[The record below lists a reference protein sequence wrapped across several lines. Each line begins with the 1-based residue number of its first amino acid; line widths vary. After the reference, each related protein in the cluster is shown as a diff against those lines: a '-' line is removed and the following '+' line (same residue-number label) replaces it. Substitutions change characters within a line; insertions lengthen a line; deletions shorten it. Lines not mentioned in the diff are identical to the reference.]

1 MPSASEGRVIGG
13 EDFFQKIMDETSTQI
28 AWPSKLKIGAKS
40 KKDPHIKVSG
50 RRDDVREAKER
61 ILTVLDTKSKRVTL
75 KMDVSHTEHSH
86 VIGKGGNN
94 IKRVMEET
102 GCHIHFP
109 DSNRN
114 SQGEKSNQVSIAG
127 QPAGVETARA
137 KIRELMSLVLMFEC
151 GGLVESLDLS
161 CPVIQHIA
169 QSCAVTITCKP
180 PSHIYGNIVV
190 RGNQSNAAAVKR
202 AAALLLDH
210 LAGSMSG
217 SVTVSTQL
225 DIAPQHHLSLL
236 GRNAANLKHISQ
248 RTGAHIHFP
257 DPGTTSHTHAHTRR
271 SIVYIQGSIDAV
283 CDARQQL
290 MGCLPLVLMFDIKE
304 EAEIEPQCI
313 ATLMEQ
319 LDVFISIKPK
329 PKQPSKSVIV
339 KSVERNAMNMYEARR
354 LLLALES
361 VCGSSHISS
370 PFPLGT
376 TSVPVN
382 DHGSSSSLL
391 NPVGLDILASAGLGL
406 STLGLLGSPDL
417 PTHNGSSDSNP
428 ALNGHGSIPNG
439 PNDVVGTLQS
449 STHTHTLAP
458 LQGPSLWTN
467 THTTS
472 ANTAGFSS
480 VLMLQSVSQGS
491 LSGLLLSGVNGYS
504 QNYTHSSSLTHSRT
518 HTHTPSP
525 PPGLAPIHKPV
536 STEQLKTH
544 MPSMYRG
551 ISSVSLTESMLGPAH
566 CDPAQEVN
574 GHSQS
579 EALSNKSSSDEGS
592 DTFVEVGM
600 PRSPSHSANGSEL
613 KQMLASCTVSSGKRQ
628 TVELLQGT
636 KNSHLRSECLLSDA
650 EPDTVADKRAPG
662 SERAAER
669 NRLVPHIQAYD
680 YEQKKLLAT
689 KAMLKKP
696 VVTEVRTPTDTWSGL
711 GFSKSM
717 PAESIKQLRRA
728 RHTAYK
734 PSLNTTCQG
743 NPLSASCTGNRE
755 TRSNDGDGESWCT
768 RNGSCVINGN
778 TAAQHTF
785 PSTISAPE
793 RSKSRTA
800 MDQYLSSS
808 NYMECVSFMG
818 SSKTSSLSSS
828 LKGTDLPELFS
839 TLGLGKYTDV
849 FQQQEID
856 LQTFVTL
863 TDPDLKE
870 LGITTFGARRKMLLA
885 ISELNKS
892 RRELFDPSNIR
903 TAFLEGGVNSRLARH
918 FHADVASVSGRW

>member
-1 MPSASEGRVIGG
+1 
-13 EDFFQKIMDETSTQI
+13 MDETSTQI

-61 ILTVLDTKSKRVTL
+61 ILAVLDTKSKRVTL

-151 GGLVESLDLS
+151 GGFVESLDLS
-161 CPVIQHIA
+161 SPVIQHIA
-169 QSCAVTITCKP
+169 QSCGVAITCKP
-180 PSHIYGNIVV
+180 PSHIYGNTVAI

-202 AAALLLDH
+202 GAALLLDH

-257 DPGTTSHTHAHTRR
+257 DPSTPSHSHAHTRR
-271 SIVYIQGSIDAV
+271 SSVYIQGSIDAV
-283 CDARQQL
+283 YDARQQL

-339 KSVERNAMNMYEARR
+339 KSVERNAGNMYEARR

-361 VCGSSHISS
+361 ACASS
-370 PFPLGT
+370 PSPPVSSSFPLS
-376 TSVPVN
+376 TSSIPVN
-382 DHGSSSSLL
+382 EHGSPSSLL
-391 NPVGLDILASAGLGL
+391 TPVGLDALASAGLGL
-406 STLGLLGSPDL
+406 STLGLLGSPDI
-417 PTHNGSSDSNP
+417 PAHNGSDSNP
-428 ALNGHGSIPNG
+428 VLNGNGSIQNG
-439 PNDVVGTLQS
+439 PRDVVGTLQS
-449 STHTHTLAP
+449 SNHTHTLAP

-467 THTTS
+467 SHTTS

-491 LSGLLLSGVNGYS
+491 LSGLLLSGVHGYG
-504 QNYTHSSSLTHSRT
+504 QNYTQGPSLTHSHT

-536 STEQLKTH
+536 STDQLKTH

-551 ISSVSLTESMLGPAH
+551 ISSVSLTESMLGSAH

-579 EALSNKSSSDEGS
+579 EAHSNKSGTDEGS

-613 KQMLASCTVSSGKRQ
+613 KQMLASCAVSPGKRQ

-636 KNSHLRSECLLSDA
+636 KNSHLRSDCLLSDP

-669 NRLVPHIQAYD
+669 IRLAPHAFD

-696 VVTEVRTPTDTWSGL
+696 VVTEVRTPTNTWSGL

-717 PAESIKQLRRA
+717 PAESIKQIRRVG
-728 RHTAYK
+728 HTAYK
-734 PSLNTTCQG
+734 PSVNTTCQG
-743 NPLSASCTGNRE
+743 APLSVSCTGSRE
-755 TRSNDGDGESWCT
+755 SQSNDSDGESWCT
-768 RNGSCVINGN
+768 RNGSCVINGSGAG
-778 TAAQHTF
+778 TRSF
-785 PSTISAPE
+785 PSSISATE
-793 RSKSRTA
+793 RSKRNA

-808 NYMECVSFMG
+808 NYMECISFMG
-818 SSKTSSLSSS
+818 GSKASSLSS
-828 LKGTDLPELFS
+828 KGTDLPELFS

-849 FQQQEID
+849 FQQQE
-856 LQTFVTL
+856 
-863 TDPDLKE
+863 
-870 LGITTFGARRKMLLA
+870 
-885 ISELNKS
+885 LNKS
-892 RRELFDPSNIR
+892 RRELFEPSNVR
-903 TAFLEGGVNSRLARH
+903 TSFLEGGGVNSRLARH
-918 FHADVASVSGRW
+918 FHADVASQEAVLSSDVTAPLPHQIRARVPVEVTSVITQGGGYSVCV